1 MDSFEDLKQLWLS
14 EKTTNLPDFAQ
25 MRKMIAA
32 EKNRHRRRIWFSVA
46 AAVVLLILMIALVV
60 FSEAKLLSTFF
71 GEALMFAA
79 IFILLTSRINSLRR
93 AFRMENISNREFIE
107 KLKFD
112 IKRLTND
119 WNAVQKAGFICLG
132 SGYLLFLYESVYQ
145 NRQAMMIGY
154 SLAIIM
160 LAAAWFFLRPFAN
173 RRKLE
178 KKELLLKQ
186 IENLSQQT
194 KE

>member
-1 MDSFEDLKQLWLS
+1 MDSFEDIQQIWLS
-14 EKTTNLPDFAQ
+14 EKAADLPNIEE
-25 MRKMIAA
+25 MRQAIAG

-46 AAVVLLILMIALVV
+46 AIVILLSLMTLLAV

-71 GEALMFAA
+71 GEALMFTA

-93 AFRMENISNREFIE
+93 AFRNENISNREFIE

-112 IKRLTND
+112 IERLTND
-119 WNAVQKAGFICLG
+119 WNAVQKTGFACIS

-154 SLAIIM
+154 SLAIVM

-178 KKELLLKQ
+178 KKELLLKK

>member
-1 MDSFEDLKQLWLS
+1 MESFEDIKQIWLS
-14 EKTTNLPDFAQ
+14 ENAGDLPTIAE
-25 MRKMIAA
+25 MRKTIAV
-32 EKNRHRRRIWFSVA
+32 EKNGHRRRIWFSIA
-46 AAVVLLILMIALVV
+46 AAVVLLVSMSSIMF
-60 FSEAKLLSTFF
+60 FSEATLPSTRL
-71 GEALMFAA
+71 GEALMLAA

-107 KLKFD
+107 KLKAD
-112 IKRLTND
+112 IERLTND
-119 WNAVQKAGFICLG
+119 WNAVQKAGFICISG
-132 SGYLLFLYESVYQ
+132 GYLLFLYESVYQ

-178 KKELLLKQ
+178 KKELLLEK
-186 IENLSQQT
+186 IENLSQQI